1 MKLFEIEEASFRDK
15 DSLCSIFLSHISAH
29 PEYISH
35 GEMQMGVGQAHLLAD
50 GEIAVSVA
58 PEARAIWMRYIQLHF
73 TDKENGVVFK
83 AVSDDGEILGFC
95 VADVF
100 RDGAA
105 PFGMVSDL
113 LVKEENRGG
122 GVGSALLDK
131 ALEWL
136 RCKHVAG
143 IYLESG
149 HKNHAAHEYF
159 MHRGFCKVS
168 EIYKLM

>member
-1 MKLFEIEEASFRDK
+1 MGKYEISTAVVQDI
-15 DSLCSIFLSHISAH
+15 DVLCDIFLNHIIAH

-35 GEMQMGVGQAHLLAD
+35 GEMQMGVGQAELIN
-50 GEIAVSVA
+50 GEIATSVA
-58 PEARAIWMRYIQLHF
+58 PEARVIWLKYIQMHF
-73 TDKENGVVFK
+73 TDTENGVVYK

-100 RDGAA
+100 RDGES

-113 LVKEENRGG
+113 LVREGCRGG
-122 GVGSALLDK
+122 GVGSALLEK

-136 RCKHVAG
+136 RSKEVAG

-149 HKNHAAHEYF
+149 LKNHEAHEYF
-159 MHRGFCKVS
+159 MRRGFCKVS
-168 EIYKLM
+168 EIYKLMK